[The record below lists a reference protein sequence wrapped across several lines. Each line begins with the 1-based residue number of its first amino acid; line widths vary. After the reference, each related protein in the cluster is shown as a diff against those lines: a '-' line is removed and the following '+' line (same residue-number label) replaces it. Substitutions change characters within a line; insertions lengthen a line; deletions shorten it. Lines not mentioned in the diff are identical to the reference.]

1 MNDRKQKYL
10 ILFLCMLFVFMGLK
24 AQDVDMFTYSHLGPE
39 EGLCSQRIYSICQT
53 NDGAVW
59 WSTKMDIERYN
70 GQNIKHYQLSTD
82 KGYSNFAGR
91 SIKMHIGVN
100 DSLLYA
106 FDNHGHIAVY
116 DEEQDEFRLQ
126 VDMSK
131 LMEGSVVLN
140 DILVT
145 SDGWWFA
152 MREGVFF
159 LRDQQLTAVAK
170 GMFTNTIVKT
180 KRSMLFCTREGVYSC
195 PADRV
200 PKSNMQ
206 MTKLLPY
213 NVESGYYDS
222 MYDKVWLGG
231 FLQGLQ
237 IYTPNADG
245 MLTAHE
251 LMGDAICNPVRSIC
265 PYDDQTMLVGIDG
278 LGVYKVTRRMES
290 GQYRSSLLF
299 DANEGKEGVLHG
311 NGVYSVIR
319 DAWDNIV
326 VGSYSGGID
335 IARPVGS
342 TPAIFQHIRDNRQS
356 LQNDHVNCV
365 AQFPSGVLVMGTDN
379 GISLHNPFN
388 RQWTHTCERAVVL
401 SLCLTPQGTML
412 ASTYGKGVYE
422 IGEGGQAQQRYTK
435 QNGVLKDDHVYKLL
449 YDRHGNLWMGCL
461 DGDLV
466 QKTASGCHYYP
477 IKNVQDMIQLP
488 NGSIAVGTADG
499 IKLID
504 PQKGEVKELDYSKG
518 VHDVN
523 RYVLTLFVNDGKELW
538 IGTDGGGVYVYNL
551 KMGNCSQV
559 TKADGLPSNVV
570 YSIAKDYK
578 GRMLVATEEG
588 LAFVDP
594 HHPQQVFCSNYCYGI
609 EREYSARAV
618 IKLHN
623 NHMLYGTTTGALIIN
638 PDNVQELNY
647 TAKLKLVG
655 VSCSDNDGAM
665 FKKRVHDMLA
675 EKKLRLHYTERTFL
689 LTFESINLRNQ
700 FDIVYQYKVG
710 NGEWSKPTDE
720 QTIRFTN
727 MEAGTHPLLLRCISR
742 TCGTVLDEVKLT
754 IIVSEPWW
762 NSWWMWL
769 FYIGLILLAFY
780 GAWHV
785 YHLHTKYMRLV
796 LSDLNLNPAF
806 QDVATEEEAPSALVT
821 PQEEET
827 APIPEPDVEDGS
839 EFIARVTKL
848 VADHLADANFN
859 IDRLCR
865 ELAMSRTLFYLKLKT
880 YTGKSPQDFIRIIR
894 LERAAAL
901 LRNGSSVTDAAALA
915 GFENPKYF
923 STVFKKYFGVSPSK
937 YC

>member
-1 MNDRKQKYL
+1 MTNRLLKYL
-10 ILFLCMLFVFMGLK
+10 IFLWCITFTLPVLK
-24 AQDVDMFTYSHLGPE
+24 AQDVDLFTYSHLGHE

-53 NDGAVW
+53 FDGALW

-70 GQNIKHYQLSTD
+70 GKNTKHYQLPTD
-82 KGYSNFAGR
+82 ALYSNYAGR
-91 SIKMHIGVN
+91 SIKLCIGQE

-116 DEEQDEFRLQ
+116 DEEQDAFRLK

-131 LMEGSVVLN
+131 LMEESVLLN

-145 SDGWWFA
+145 NDGVWLA

-159 LRDQQLTAVAK
+159 WQGKKLIPVKK
-170 GMFTNTIVKT
+170 GVFTNTIVKT
-180 KRSMLFCTREGVYSC
+180 KQQLLLCTRDGVFSC
-195 PADRV
+195 PPHPVPQADMKL
-200 PKSNMQ
+200 P
-206 MTKLLPY
+206 KLLSHH
-213 NVESGYYDS
+213 VESGYYDPL
-222 MYDKVWLGG
+222 YNKVWLGG
-231 FLQGLQ
+231 FLHGLQ

-245 MLTAHE
+245 MLVA
-251 LMGDAICNPVRSIC
+251 DAPMSGVISNPVRSIC
-265 PYDDQTMLVGIDG
+265 PYDDKTMLVGIDG
-278 LGVYKVTRRMES
+278 LGVYKVTRRSES
-290 GQYRSSLLF
+290 GQYSGTLLF

-311 NGVYSVIR
+311 NGVYAVLR

-365 AQFPSGVLVMGTDN
+365 AQFPSGTLVMGTDN
-379 GISLHNPFN
+379 GISLHNPFT

-401 SLCLTPQGTML
+401 SLSLTPQGTML

-422 IGEGGQAQQRYTK
+422 LSEGGQAQQRYTK
-435 QNGVLKDDHVYKLL
+435 QNGVLRDDHVYKLL
-449 YDRHGNLWMGCL
+449 YDRQGNLWMGCL

-466 QKTASGCHYYP
+466 QKTPSGCHYYP

-488 NGSIAVGTADG
+488 SGNIAVGTADG
-499 IKLID
+499 IRLIH
-504 PQKGEVKELDYSKG
+504 PKTEEVTELDYSKG
-518 VHDVN
+518 VQDVN
-523 RYVLTLFVNDGKELW
+523 RYVLTLFLNGDKELW

-551 KMGNCSQV
+551 KMGICSQV
-559 TKADGLPSNVV
+559 TKDDGLPSNVV

-578 GRMLVATEEG
+578 GRMLIATEEG

-594 HHPQQVFCSNYCYGI
+594 HQPQQVFCTNYCYGI

-618 IKLHN
+618 TRMYN
-623 NHMLYGTTTGALIIN
+623 DHMLYGTTTGALIIN

-647 TAKLKLVG
+647 TAKLRLVG
-655 VSCSDNDGAM
+655 VNCSDNDGAV

-710 NGEWSKPTDE
+710 NGEWSQPTDE

-742 TCGTVLDEVKLT
+742 TCGTVLDEMKLT

-762 NSWWMWL
+762 NSWWMWIL
-769 FYIGLILLAFY
+769 YIGLILLAFY

-785 YHLHTKYMRLV
+785 YQLHTKYMRLV

-806 QDVATEEEAPSALVT
+806 QDAVTEEEQPLEMT
-821 PQEEET
+821 EPQEEET
-827 APIPEPDVEDGS
+827 ETIQEPDAEDGS

-848 VADHLADANFN
+848 VVDNLSHPDFT

-901 LRNGSSVTDAAALA
+901 LRNGSSVMDAATLT